1 MATLKQ
7 LQQALVAA
15 HQAGNTDHA
24 RMLAEAIKNQN
35 IPSSQKNTFSG
46 DVVKAAAE
54 GYGGAM
60 NLADRAWSGLAGA
73 AARPFDEEESDRIFR
88 EMEQRTAKRSTW
100 KDKVPGSS
108 ENMSIPARAFGTAL
122 ALPAIIPTALAS
134 PFESSQEMVK
144 AEPSLGKGAAA
155 IGISSVGSALGFGAP
170 AAVGK
175 SLLTKAATGAGI
187 NPLQTYLQSQALQ
200 GVADEEATKKKFE
213 PSRDDL
219 IVQAVLG
226 GAMGPFA
233 GRPPAGKVNPR
244 LKDLVADDLST
255 PKVDAIPPV
264 EEKPSTAMTPSQLK
278 AWKETQDK
286 FAAYKEEQEFAQ
298 RAAQAQQAVEARQ
311 KALEE
316 QVARQTGLDTNA
328 AERARQEAAPTGYDQ
343 WAEGQRQAANTRLP
357 GNNDPLKLGRAW
369 RQDLEQQKLQN
380 ALDEQPYRPEG
391 MVEPDSTLYPK
402 QNTLPLEVQDILGRK
417 DEPTLTQQVLD
428 ILKSGESPEEMAR
441 RLALPVDIQEIL
453 RSPHTLPERIQ
464 TILNGG
470 NEVPK
475 KKSRGVGGGKR
486 GSPSRGALNLDI
498 FDPFFKREKKLPN
511 GVRLVFTGH
520 SESPEIKAYG
530 PRGNEVGELRLS
542 SDSIY
547 RQSSGDNLAADWV
560 STQKNTVPDFHA
572 AEMYKFAA
580 EIGNDVVPS
589 KVQTSDGKAMWQGF
603 ERKGISNNGRVP
615 RQGGTNFGIM
625 DKLDE
630 LVKNNQTLKAVQE
643 ITREKFY
650 QERTSPEQTIAEALA
665 DGRDVANS
673 SVNFS
678 AGGTMEWMKRRSPL
692 IQGAVRMVQRELAI
706 AEDRIRNVIF
716 PVERAFRRLSRDELA
731 DVSYVLRKEL
741 LAKKTVTQVALEAGL
756 NEKQLLAY
764 SKLREAFKKTYEEQ
778 NAVRKAQ
785 GLKEITEL
793 EAYVSSTWQGDF
805 RSLIKDANGKTVWAL
820 AAPTARGLKAQKKA
834 LFKEFPEL
842 EKGANDFVMKSS
854 KKGQNAQAL
863 YNDMVDLLGRDDPAV
878 QAMATWMED
887 NTVGQSRGFLNQEK
901 HFEQKGGTRGFIGD
915 RPGMKPGQEAIDFVQ
930 AQITYMKNAHQWAAL
945 QRSAESIKK
954 ILKNED
960 LQKQQPNNLQYVRE
974 YWLNQLG
981 ANEHAM
987 TKGFEDLLRDT
998 GYSPTA
1004 VYSAVGGVKNLW
1016 TTQKLAVN
1024 AGFALSNVIQA
1035 ANMFPHL
1042 VDMQVKYGGNVLSSV
1057 AHGAM
1062 FGPLLATG
1070 HVFGNTL
1077 SKSPEALYK
1086 AIGITMKRD
1095 EAIFTAKAMKY
1106 AEDNSIVSRSIYD
1119 ESPIE
1124 SSFSASGKVMKAVGT
1139 TITLPETYL
1148 RSITYMTYVHQLKES
1163 GKFANEMD
1171 IFRMAEE
1178 RVNMSMGDYR
1188 QGERAP
1194 IFNKAGIVGNAA
1206 STLSTFPINYYNQWS
1221 WAAREAGK
1229 KNFMPALTMLAI
1241 QGYVAGL
1248 MGVPGFSDMDKL
1260 IEFGKGLLAKMSPQA
1275 WSKIKDFG
1283 LKEATLALPGG
1294 AAITYGSLSE
1304 DSGVGVT
1311 TRAAAPSPY
1320 EMVQTPGAPM
1330 VDAFSQAGSVL
1341 NAASSGFTDTQK
1353 NAQAMYDIA
1362 PTGLQGF
1369 LETGPLQDH
1378 FKVGSDLYKSKD
1390 LASRRGQYRRTPEE
1404 ESLRAMG
1411 LRSQKEA
1418 VTRDLDY
1425 RQAGR
1430 QKITM
1435 DVIRS
1440 IPDKLYNEIRKGNL
1454 DKAKD
1459 FIELYANL
1467 SGSDITK
1474 DQIATQIMQEF
1485 TSASEKRWTGKQ
1497 MPVEAVKEAV
1507 RLQNLLNQMGY
1518 GVKNANQ
1525 LSGD

>member
-1 MATLKQ
+1 MDELEEFEFRRRYEQEQKAK
-7 LQQALVAA
+7 A
-15 HQAGNTDHA
+15 
-24 RMLAEAIKNQN
+24 
-35 IPSSQKNTFSG
+35 SKNTFSG

-54 GYGGAM
+54 GYGGAL

-73 AARPFDEEESDRIFR
+73 AARPFDEEESDKIFR
-88 EMEQRTAKRSTW
+88 EMEQRVAKRSTW

-108 ENMSIPARAFGTAL
+108 KDMSIPGRVFGTAL
-122 ALPAIIPTALAS
+122 ALPGLIPSALLS

-144 AEPSLGKGAAA
+144 AEPSLGKGSAA
-155 IGISSVGSALGFGAP
+155 IGISSVGNAVGFGGP

-175 SLLTKAATGAGI
+175 SLLTKGLTGAAI
-187 NPLQTYLQSQALQ
+187 NPAQTYLQSQALQ
-200 GVADEEATKKKFE
+200 GVADQEATKKQFE

-219 IVQAVLG
+219 IVQAILG
-226 GAMGPFA
+226 GAVGPFA
-233 GRPPAGKVNPR
+233 GKPPAGKVNPR
-244 LKDLVADDLST
+244 LKDLVSEDLST
-255 PKVDAIPPV
+255 PKVDPIPPV

-286 FAAYKEEQEFAQ
+286 FAAYKAEQEALARQ
-298 RAAQAQQAVEARQ
+298 QAAQQVLEARQ

-316 QVARQTGLDTNA
+316 QVARQTSLDMNA
-328 AERARQEAAPTGYDQ
+328 AERARQEAAPTGYEQ

-357 GNNDPLKLGRAW
+357 GNNDPLKLNRAW

-391 MVEPDSTLYPK
+391 MVEPDSTLFPK

-417 DEPTLTQQVLD
+417 SEPTLPEKVQG
-428 ILKSGESPEEMAR
+428 ILKSGESPEEAAR

-453 RSPHTLPERIQ
+453 RRPPSLPEQVQ

-470 NEVPK
+470 P

-486 GSPSRGALNLDI
+486 GSPSRGAVNLDI

-520 SESPEIKAYG
+520 SESPEVKAYG
-530 PRGNEVGELRLS
+530 PRGNEIGELKLS
-542 SDSIY
+542 PSQWAGEVNPRES
-547 RQSSGDNLAADWV
+547 NLRADWV

-589 KVQTSDGKAMWQGF
+589 KVQTSDGRAMWQGF

-615 RQGGTNFGIM
+615 RQGATNFGIM

-630 LVKNNQTLKAVQE
+630 LVKNNQTLKAVQN
-643 ITREKFY
+643 ITKEKFY
-650 QERTSPEQTIAEALA
+650 QERTSVESTIAEALA
-665 DGRDVANS
+665 DGRDVTNS
-673 SVNFS
+673 SINFS
-678 AGGTMEWMKRRSPL
+678 AGGTMEAAKRRSPL

-706 AEDRIRNVIF
+706 AEDRIRNIVF
-716 PVERAFRRLSRDELA
+716 PVERAFRRLSRNELA
-731 DVSYVLRKEL
+731 DVSHVLKEEL
-741 LAKKTVTQVALEAGL
+741 LAKKTVSQAALEKGL

-793 EAYVSSTWQGDF
+793 EAYVSSVWQGDF

-834 LFKEFPEL
+834 LFEKFPEL
-842 EKGANDFVMKSS
+842 AKGASDFVMKSS

-863 YNDMVDLLGRDDPAV
+863 YTDMLDLLGRDDPAV

-901 HFEQKGGTRGFIGD
+901 HFEQKRGTRGFIGD

-987 TKGFEDLLRDT
+987 TKGFEDFLRDT

-1035 ANMFPHL
+1035 ANMLPHL

-1124 SSFSASGKVMKAVGT
+1124 SSFSASGRAMKAVGT

-1148 RSITYMTYVHQLKES
+1148 RAFTYMTYVHQLKES
-1163 GKFANEMD
+1163 GKFTNDMD
-1171 IFRMAEE
+1171 VFRMAEE

-1229 KNFMPALTMLAI
+1229 KNFMPALTMLAV
-1241 QGYVAGL
+1241 QGYAAGL

-1304 DSGVGVT
+1304 DTGVGMT

-1320 EMVQTPGAPM
+1320 EMMQTPGAPIA
-1330 VDAFSQAGSVL
+1330 DAISQAGSVL

-1353 NAQAMYDIA
+1353 NAQALYDVA

-1369 LETGPLQDH
+1369 LETGPLQDQ
-1378 FKVGSDLYKSKD
+1378 FKVGDDLYKSKD
-1390 LASRRGQYRRTPEE
+1390 LASRRGQYRRTPKE
-1404 ESLRAMG
+1404 ESLRALG

-1430 QKITM
+1430 QRVTM

-1440 IPDKLYNEIRKGNL
+1440 IPDKLYNELRKGNL

-1459 FIELYANL
+1459 FIVLYANL
-1467 SGSDITK
+1467 SGKDITNE
-1474 DQIATQIMQEF
+1474 QIGTQILQEF
-1485 TSASEKRWTGKQ
+1485 TSAAEKRWTGKQ
-1497 MPVEAVKEAV
+1497 MPIEAVKEAV
-1507 RLQNLLNQMGY
+1507 RLQNLLNEMGY
-1518 GVKNANQ
+1518 GVKDAN
-1525 LSGD
+1525 